1 MIVGKSERYP
11 VEEVLSEDGS
21 CKYLYQPSEQHGD
34 QKIRATNFM

>member
-1 MIVGKSERYP
+1 MIVDKSESYP
-11 VEEVLSEDGS
+11 AEEVLPEDGS